1 MRENIHC
8 SWIRGKK
15 EGHQVLSP
23 NRRKRGGTETCTVGY
38 EIRNIKCD
46 ILDQARELRNTEY
59 KDIGIGP
66 DQTKKQKQAEARLA
80 AVADKKNREDLTE
93 QDRAKKQS
101 VNLITS
107 TQQQKI
113 WATY

>member
-1 MRENIHC
+1 M
-8 SWIRGKK
+8 
-15 EGHQVLSP
+15 SP
-23 NRRKRGGTETCTVGY
+23 NRRKRGGTETCTVEY

-80 AVADKKNREDLTE
+80 AVADKINREDLTE
-93 QDRAKKQS
+93 QDRAKNS
-101 VNLITS
+101 LLI
-107 TQQQKI
+107 
-113 WATY
+113 